1 MELNIFNRWGEIL
14 FQTTEVVSE
23 LQNGTIVTKSKP
35 WNGEYRGVP
44 VQQDVYAYTLK
55 VTALNNKEYEY
66 SGTLTLIR

>member
-1 MELNIFNRWGEIL
+1 
-14 FQTTEVVSE
+14 VVSE

-55 VTALNNKEYEY
+55 VTSLNKEVYEY